1 MYQKRAKWMNKYL
14 DLVDDVPLISHTD
27 VNIIEV
33 KENTLD
39 LIKHGFDF
47 PQILKTKR
55 LIRR

>member
-1 MYQKRAKWMNKYL
+1 MNKYL
-14 DLVDDVPLISHTD
+14 DLVNDVPLISHTN